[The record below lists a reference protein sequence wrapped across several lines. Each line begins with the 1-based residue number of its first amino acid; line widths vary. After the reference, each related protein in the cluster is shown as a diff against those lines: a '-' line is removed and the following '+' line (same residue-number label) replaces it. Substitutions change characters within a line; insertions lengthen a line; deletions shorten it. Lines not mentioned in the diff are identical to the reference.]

1 MEAVRACEAARCSD
15 FRHCS
20 SAVPFPAQAH
30 PLKALLLHCPQIKST
45 INGFLSD
52 QMRAI
57 WNTWLVIQVL
67 LFAFTICAIAA
78 ASDTSAWLGGPP
90 CGASA

>member
-1 MEAVRACEAARCSD
+1 LPTRARART
-15 FRHCS
+15 
-20 SAVPFPAQAH
+20 
-30 PLKALLLHCPQIKST
+30 PQIKST

-78 ASDTSAWLGGPP
+78 ASDTSASRARPP
-90 CGASA
+90 APPPRTASAAPHRRRRR